1 MRSREFLSIPG
12 SPSSYAA
19 YQISIAIVCGYDDWE
34 GILNGMKKALG
45 EAPDGQTA
53 REKSS
58 EGCAWKA
65 LRREASLYEGM
76 HLRPNPAT
84 HDTPAATPVIVT
96 ELTSLNLVLLTEIT
110 ALQRSASKHS
120 PR

>member
-1 MRSREFLSIPG
+1 MRN
-12 SPSSYAA
+12 
-19 YQISIAIVCGYDDWE
+19 DDGG
-34 GILNGMKKALG
+34 GILNGMQKVPG
-45 EAPDGQTA
+45 EASDGQTA

-76 HLRPNPAT
+76 HLRPNPAI

-96 ELTSLNLVLLTEIT
+96 ELTFLNLVLLTEIT
-110 ALQRSASKHS
+110 ALRRSATRYT